1 MVFTVLPI
9 LDGEQAEVSEDAV
22 YMVHDRRRKCW
33 RLNMEEKMEIIQ
45 RMVENGYHLMN
56 RTAEEMASMF
66 TVEDLEAFEQN
77 FNEWRKKQ

>member
-1 MVFTVLPI
+1 MVFTVLPV
-9 LDGEQAEVSEDAV
+9 LDGKPTKVPKDAV
-22 YMVHDRRRKCW
+22 YMVHDRRRNGW
-33 RLNMEEKMEIIQ
+33 RLNMEKKLEIIN

-66 TVEDLEAFEQN
+66 TVDDLEAFEQN